1 MRGVEANASR
11 YSQSIRAMPALPFR
25 LPPGTKAKWHSSLR
39 LRLAIAIA
47 LSVAITGIGA
57 GWLALRVARQAL
69 AQEVTDI
76 AHGAAERAAAAVASL
91 GTLDTT
97 VIAERLRALDS
108 EIAEVET
115 IALIENA
122 GEQARVLAST
132 GSTPTTE
139 GLNLAL
145 RAIREQQRVSAENDH
160 AVRVATPVNRP
171 GYPAAAVVV
180 RANLAATLSLQQRAL
195 RAVLGFAL
203 LAIVALVVIMDLL
216 AWPLVH
222 RPIQQLRETM
232 ARVAAGDFSAR
243 ADTSARDELGD
254 VASGFNDM
262 LTQLENFQHAMQAQV
277 QRATN
282 EVEQRNQ
289 ELVDSYNRLF
299 GLREQLASAEQL
311 ASVGQTA
318 ANVAHQVGTPL
329 NLISGYVQLLKEEL
343 GPASPHLA
351 RLAIIEEQIAKVTTT
366 VRTLLDRSRQMGRKT
381 RTTAGELVT
390 RVVEV
395 MLPSL
400 HAAHI
405 RHEMDLPAGE
415 TPILVDATNL
425 ELALLNLMTN
435 AVDAMP
441 SGGVLSVRVLT
452 GAPNRV
458 RIEIS
463 DTGHGIPSDLM
474 ARIFEPWVST
484 KKPGR
489 GTGLGLP
496 IARDVVSAHGGSISV
511 SSTVDQGTT
520 FTIDLPSDAA
530 RDAGRVAS

>member
-1 MRGVEANASR
+1 
-11 YSQSIRAMPALPFR
+11 MPALPF
-25 LPPGTKAKWHSSLR
+25 GGSATEAKWHSSLR
-39 LRLAIAIA
+39 VRLAIAIA
-47 LSVAITGIGA
+47 LSVAITGVGA
-57 GWLALRVARQAL
+57 SWLALRLARQAL
-69 AQEVTDI
+69 SHELLSIAQHTADRAVTEV
-76 AHGAAERAAAAVASL
+76 VSL
-91 GTLDTT
+91 DSHSPPDVL
-97 VIAERLRALDS
+97 VERLRVLDADVS
-108 EIAEVET
+108 EVET
-115 IALIENA
+115 ISLVQDSGDKPLIIAAA
-122 GEQARVLAST
+122 GTAPTQT
-132 GSTPTTE
+132 GVDL
-139 GLNLAL
+139 GM
-145 RAIREQQRVSAENDH
+145 RAIREKRVLTVESAEAILV
-160 AVRVATPVNRP
+160 AVPVAKP
-171 GYPAAAVVV
+171 GQPSAVVV
-180 RANLAATLSLQQRAL
+180 RADLAGSISLQQRAL

-203 LAIVALVVIMDLL
+203 LSIVALVVIMDLF

-222 RPIQQLRETM
+222 RPIQQLRQTIS
-232 ARVAAGDFSAR
+232 RVADGDFSAR
-243 ADTSARDELGD
+243 AQVLTRDELGD
-254 VASGFNDM
+254 VAAGLNEM
-262 LTQLENFQHAMQAQV
+262 LQRLENVTQEMQARV
-277 QRATN
+277 RDATN

-343 GPASPHLA
+343 GADSPHLA

-366 VRTLLDRSRQMGRKT
+366 VRTLLDRSRQMVRKT

-390 RVVEV
+390 RVIEV
-395 MLPSL
+395 MLPSF

-405 RHEMDLPAGE
+405 KHEMDLEAGD
-415 TPILVDATNL
+415 TPILVDATSL

-441 SGGVLSVRVLT
+441 SGGILRVRVLHAGST
-452 GAPNRV
+452 RV

-463 DTGHGIPSDLM
+463 DTGHGIPSELM
-474 ARIFEPWVST
+474 PRIFEPWVST

-496 IARDVVSAHGGSISV
+496 IARDVVSAHGGTITV
-511 SSTVDQGTT
+511 TSTVGAGTT

>member
-1 MRGVEANASR
+1 
-11 YSQSIRAMPALPFR
+11 MPALP
-25 LPPGTKAKWHSSLR
+25 LSTTGTEAKWHSSLR
-39 LRLAIAIA
+39 VRLAIAIA
-47 LSVAITGIGA
+47 LSVAITGVGA
-57 GWLALRVARQAL
+57 SWLAMRLARQAL
-69 AQEVTDI
+69 SSEVTNI
-76 AHGAAERAAAAVASL
+76 ARRAAERAVADVASL
-91 GTLDTT
+91 DGNASAD
-97 VIAERLRALDS
+97 VISQRLHALDA
-108 EIAEVET
+108 EFNEVET
-115 IALIENA
+115 IAVIEANGGDPNVVVVTGA
-122 GEQARVLAST
+122 PPTST
-132 GSTPTTE
+132 GIE
-139 GLNLAL
+139 LGL
-145 RAIREQQRVSAENDH
+145 RAIQQNQLLTLERAD
-160 AVRVATPVNRP
+160 AIRVAAPVMRP
-171 GYPAAAVVV
+171 GQAPSAIVV
-180 RANLAATLSLQQRAL
+180 RADLAGIIALQQRAL

-203 LAIVALVVIMDLL
+203 LSIVALVVIMDLF

-222 RPIQQLRETM
+222 RPIQQLRQTI
-232 ARVAAGDFSAR
+232 ARVSSGDLSAR
-243 ADTSARDELGD
+243 AQVLTGDELGA
-254 VASGFNDM
+254 VATGLNDM
-262 LTQLENFQHAMQAQV
+262 LTRMENFNQDMQARV
-277 QRATN
+277 REATN
-282 EVEQRNQ
+282 EVEQRNK
-289 ELVDSYNRLF
+289 ELVESYNRLF

-329 NLISGYVQLLKEEL
+329 NLISGYVQLLREEL
-343 GPASPHLA
+343 GQNSPHLA

-366 VRTLLDRSRQMGRKT
+366 VRTLLDRSRQLVRKT

-395 MLPSL
+395 MLPNL

-405 RHEMDLPAGE
+405 THEMDLAAGD

-441 SGGVLSVRVLT
+441 GGGVLRVKVAHA
-452 GAPNRV
+452 GPARV

-463 DTGHGIPSDLM
+463 DTGHGIPADLM
-474 ARIFEPWVST
+474 PRIFEPWVST

-496 IARDVVSAHGGSISV
+496 IARDVVSAHGGTINV
-511 SSTVDQGTT
+511 TSTVDTGTT